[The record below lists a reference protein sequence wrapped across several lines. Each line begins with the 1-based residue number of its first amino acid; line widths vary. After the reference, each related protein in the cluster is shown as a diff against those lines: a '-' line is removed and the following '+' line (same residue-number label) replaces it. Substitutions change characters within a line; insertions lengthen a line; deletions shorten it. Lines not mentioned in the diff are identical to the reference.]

1 MRADPYVIQTP
12 VSCWACGSD
21 ATPDASWLPVRLHR
35 CGECGLLFAPDRDA
49 GELQD
54 LYDARYFDEYPG
66 GERYEE
72 DPAQRRYEAAR
83 RIELVRRYRRSG
95 RLLEIGAAAGHF
107 VEAAR
112 DSGFEPIGVEPA
124 ADLARAATERLG
136 VPVLAGFIE
145 EVDLPDG
152 EFDVAC
158 AWHVVEHL
166 SEPHHAL
173 VRLRDALVPGGHL
186 FVEVPNIDSVQATRR
201 RQHWANL
208 DIGRHVGH
216 YTSSALRA
224 LLEGAGFDVLMT
236 ETLPMRA
243 YLRPGRALR
252 PLELAAAVKELAIV
266 RSHPLRPHPWKH
278 EMLRAVAVAAGRAGL
293 PSAPGPA

>member
-1 MRADPYVIQTP
+1 M
-12 VSCWACGSD
+12 
-21 ATPDASWLPVRLHR
+21 RLHR
-35 CGECGLLFAPDRDA
+35 CGECGLLFAPDRNA

-66 GERYEE
+66 GESYEE

-112 DSGFEPIGVEPA
+112 DSGFDPIGVEPA

-236 ETLPMRA
+236 ET
-243 YLRPGRALR
+243 
-252 PLELAAAVKELAIV
+252 AA
-266 RSHPLRPHPWKH
+266 H
-278 EMLRAVAVAAGRAGL
+278 AGL
-293 PSAPGPA
+293 PTTRARVASGGAGRGGQGAGDRALAPTASASLEARDAPCRRRRCGARGPAVRRRGLPS